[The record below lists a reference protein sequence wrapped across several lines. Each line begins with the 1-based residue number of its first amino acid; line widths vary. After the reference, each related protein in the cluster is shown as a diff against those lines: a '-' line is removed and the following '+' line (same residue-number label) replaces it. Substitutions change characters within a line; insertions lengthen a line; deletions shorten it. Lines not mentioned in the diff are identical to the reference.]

1 MNQHKNPYQSPKSDS
16 DEPTIVRSLKWRGV
30 VKFNC
35 MVAATLVAMVGV
47 SFLWSRIELWQM
59 EAQLG
64 RHYATYDHE
73 YTTHFDPFAGLILI
87 ATIFTVANLVY
98 FAIERSN
105 INEGLP
111 GPANKKQG
119 AG

>member
-1 MNQHKNPYQSPKSDS
+1 
-16 DEPTIVRSLKWRGV
+16 
-30 VKFNC
+30 

-59 EAQLG
+59 ETQLG
-64 RHYATYDHE
+64 RRYATYDHE

-87 ATIFTVANLVY
+87 ATIFAVANLVY
-98 FAIERSN
+98 FAIKRSN

-111 GPANKKQG
+111 DPANKKQG